1 MLKKLTGKTRTLAI
15 AGAVIVAAAAITLAA
30 SLLLRVDAAGAR
42 AAALSAVG
50 GGEVVGQELDREG
63 FWTEYTYHIR
73 SGGGW
78 YEVEVNPFGAV
89 TGLESSHWD

>member
-15 AGAVIVAAAAITLAA
+15 AGAIIVAAAAITLAT
-30 SLLLRVDAAGAR
+30 SLLLQVDADGAR

-63 FWTEYTYHIR
+63 LWTEYTYHIR
-73 SGGGW
+73 SGNNW
-78 YEVEVNPFGAV
+78 YEVEVNPFGTV
-89 TGLESSHWD
+89 TGLEGGGWD